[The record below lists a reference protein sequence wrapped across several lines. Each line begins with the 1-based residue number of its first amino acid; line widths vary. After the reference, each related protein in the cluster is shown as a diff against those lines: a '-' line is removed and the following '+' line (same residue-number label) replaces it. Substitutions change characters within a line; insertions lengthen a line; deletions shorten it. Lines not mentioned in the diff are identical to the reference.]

1 MEKDIKFKKLSRPV
15 MEKKV
20 KNGEITQELFNE
32 MVAAGL
38 ISKGR
43 RIWKS
48 RKVTAK
54 DGTLAS
60 MQGPRFTFT
69 TINKD
74 GKKTKK
80 TLDESL
86 YTDEMRGFIA
96 QVAGLFDEIS
106 HPVTTERVYKR

>member
-1 MEKDIKFKKLSRPV
+1 M
-15 MEKKV
+15 V
-20 KNGEITQELFNE
+20 KNGEITKELFNQ
-32 MVAAGL
+32 MVESNL
-38 ISKGR
+38 VTKGR

-74 GKKTKK
+74 GKKVKK

-86 YTDEMRGFIA
+86 YTDEMRGFMA
-96 QVAGLFDEIS
+96 QVAALFDEIS